1 MNPKGRL
8 AKECCT
14 WFSPRTPRQVCGDLP
29 KLRSVCR
36 VPTGLEYRDP
46 TEWHRGFGLSL
57 YCWHLDGAPETRET
71 VKAARNS
78 SSGYIWRT
86 CAEFWLDAFIMN
98 RFLTCKTASI
108 FFLSTSETQVML
120 ERAFTPRMS
129 PEILRHP
136 YWVAERVYTC
146 RNIHQTCCVPNFPGL
161 EWTWIHPNVEKV
173 RLVWSVFSI

>member
-1 MNPKGRL
+1 MASWIWTFFVLLALGR
-8 AKECCT
+8 
-14 WFSPRTPRQVCGDLP
+14 SPRNSRDSHGRPQFLIGIHLENMCVFLVGCFHH
-29 KLRSVCR
+29 
-36 VPTGLEYRDP
+36 GL
-46 TEWHRGFGLSL
+46 F
-57 YCWHLDGAPETRET
+57 
-71 VKAARNS
+71 
-78 SSGYIWRT
+78 
-86 CAEFWLDAFIMN
+86 F
-98 RFLTCKTASI
+98 TCKTARI
-108 FFLSTSETQVML
+108 FFLSTSETQVIL